1 MSWPNHTDYQD
12 SIQNPHIC
20 FEEETLKTGEVGCD
34 MLGLPKVTS
43 GNFACVYSLTTGDER
58 WAIRCFVRQVLGQQG
73 RYARLSQH
81 LLGLD
86 LECMVE
92 FDYILRGIKVR
103 NEMYPVVKMKWVDGL
118 PLNQF
123 VEENCNDRDIM
134 QKLVDRLPP
143 MMASLRSHQLA
154 HGDLQHGNVMVTPDA
169 EYRLVDYDGMYTP
182 AFRGKSPELGHANFQ
197 HPRRTP
203 EFYNEQLD
211 NFAALVIYVSMMAIR
226 DQPEL
231 FNKFYTG
238 DNVLLQAS
246 DYRNPRESE
255 AIKALKES
263 PTEQIKQLA
272 ELLEKCCLV
281 EIVKVPEFADVVEQ
295 VQKGENPSKLLDVGT
310 TPINDDA
317 PAAGGWWSDEEG
329 GQAPMGTMASPGTVV
344 EDDDSPAAPAA
355 PSSTPAPSPA
365 SSSSVPGYLSGQ
377 SSTPKPKPSP
387 QPAAATSTPKPVSST
402 RATSSRLKQQQAKAQ
417 QPVQSPPP
425 APEGDQNTKMLVLMG
440 LGGIC
445 IIVILYILG
454 KNI

>member
-1 MSWPNHTDYQD
+1 
-12 SIQNPHIC
+12 
-20 FEEETLKTGEVGCD
+20 

-365 SSSSVPGYLSGQ
+365 SSSSVPGYLSG
-377 SSTPKPKPSP
+377 
-387 QPAAATSTPKPVSST
+387 
-402 RATSSRLKQQQAKAQ
+402 
-417 QPVQSPPP
+417 
-425 APEGDQNTKMLVLMG
+425 
-440 LGGIC
+440 
-445 IIVILYILG
+445 
-454 KNI
+454 